1 MAMIAHADSAPQT
14 GRALLG
20 AYLAAGLAILIW
32 SGTPAATRL
41 AVLDMDPLAA
51 AIMRTVL
58 AAVVAAPVLA
68 LLHVRRPARP
78 RPLGRRQWGVLA
90 ATAATGFIGFTVL
103 FSLGTQMTS
112 AAHAALINASI
123 PLFAGLFGVLAQR
136 HAPGKAWLF
145 GMALSFV
152 GVMAL
157 ITVRGPAADV
167 DSGATLTGDLL
178 CLASSVVAAV
188 GYVTGSQLSK
198 SIGTVSVTFWAVSLA
213 ALVQL
218 PLVYLLWDAA
228 DWAAIGLQGWGALA
242 YLALGP
248 SLAAYVAWYWG
259 LAHGGVVRI
268 APLQFLMPVVSL
280 TLAVT
285 IFSEALTVPLLAS
298 AAAIV
303 AGIVISKRG

>member
-1 MAMIAHADSAPQT
+1 MTQRV
-14 GRALLG
+14 GRSLLG
-20 AYLAAGLAILIW
+20 AYLAAGAAILIW

-51 AIMRTVL
+51 AVMRTVL
-58 AAVVAAPVLA
+58 AAGVAIPLLVLMHS
-68 LLHVRRPARP
+68 LQPARP
-78 RPLGRRQWGVLA
+78 RPVGRRQWNILA
-90 ATAATGFIGFTVL
+90 LTAASGYLGFTVL
-103 FSLGTQMTS
+103 FSIGTQMTS
-112 AAHAALINASI
+112 ASHAALINASI
-123 PLFAGLFGVLAQR
+123 PLFAGLFGVLVNR
-136 HAPGKAWLF
+136 HLPSKAWF
-145 GMALSFV
+145 VGMAISFV

-157 ITVRGPAADV
+157 ILVRGPD
-167 DSGATLTGDLL
+167 DSGASVAGDLL
-178 CLASSVVAAV
+178 CLASSVVAAM
-188 GYVTGSQLSK
+188 GYVSGSQLAK

-218 PLVYLLWDAA
+218 PLVYFLWDAQ
-228 DWAAIGLQGWGALA
+228 DWSAIGMQGWGALA

-248 SLAAYVAWYWG
+248 SLVAYVAWYWG

-285 IFSEALTVPLLAS
+285 IFHEMLTLPLMAS

-303 AGIVISKRG
+303 AGIVISKKG